1 MTPQTNPPDPAFE
14 KALSTSIRGIFAVEL
29 DRFTPQFVEIEYRKI
44 VRQPDLVSNDGVI
57 DNLMFVVRKKDILV
71 LRPDV
76 IDTLR
81 GQQLKPHAE
90 LSALKT
96 LYALGGEQD
105 RLYVDD
111 HYARRLA
118 QDMKASDGLPE
129 GPFLAAASRIGGQRT
144 LLLLKNLLP
153 EATAR
158 QRDAEARTPGNHT
171 RIASLDQVRSS
182 ISDQIFILTRKQAVV
197 NAPEPRRTVELFQ
210 LARTDSTPFGLWA
223 YRELIDHPS
232 VGRVAAI
239 RQAIFGQQPVPPDAL
254 TILQAMKA
262 PMSPEEDEI
271 LKKQSP
277 LPPDW
282 EAVLDRQ

>member
-1 MTPQTNPPDPAFE
+1 MTPQTNPPDPEFK
-14 KALSTSIRGIFAVEL
+14 KALASSIRGLFAVEL
-29 DRFTPQFVEIEYRKI
+29 DRFTPQFVEVEYRKI
-44 VRQPDLVSNDGVI
+44 VRQPDLISNDGII

-81 GQQLKPHAE
+81 TRQLKPHAE

-96 LYALGGEQD
+96 LYALGSEQD
-105 RLYVDD
+105 RLFVDD
-111 HYARRLA
+111 HYAQVLA
-118 QDMKASDGLPE
+118 QDMKSSDGLPE
-129 GPFLAAASRIGGQRT
+129 GPLLPAASRIGGQRT
-144 LLLLKNLLP
+144 LMLLKSLLP

-158 QRDAEARTPGNHT
+158 QRDAEARTPGDHT

-182 ISDQIFILTRKQAVV
+182 IANQITFLTRKQTVL
-197 NAPEPRRTVELFQ
+197 NAPEPRRTLELLR
-210 LARTDSTPFGLWA
+210 LARTDSSPFGLWA

-232 VGRVAAI
+232 IGRVATI
-239 RQAIFGQQPVPPDAL
+239 RQAIFGEKPIPADVL
-254 TILQAMKA
+254 TMLRAMKA

-277 LPPDW
+277 PPPDW
-282 EAVLDRQ
+282 EAILDRQ

>member
-1 MTPQTNPPDPAFE
+1 MTPQPNPPDPEFK
-14 KALSTSIRGIFAVEL
+14 KALASSIRGLFAVEL
-29 DRFTPQFVEIEYRKI
+29 DRFTPQFVEVEYRKI
-44 VRQPDLVSNDGVI
+44 VRQPDLISNDGII

-81 GQQLKPHAE
+81 TRQLKPHAE

-96 LYALGGEQD
+96 LYALGSEQD
-105 RLYVDD
+105 RLFVDD
-111 HYARRLA
+111 YYAQVLA
-118 QDMKASDGLPE
+118 QDMKSSDGLPE
-129 GPFLAAASRIGGQRT
+129 GPLLAASRIGGQRT
-144 LLLLKNLLP
+144 LMLLKSLQP

-182 ISDQIFILTRKQAVV
+182 ISNEIVVLTRKQAIL
-197 NAPEPRRTVELFQ
+197 NAPEPRRTLELFR
-210 LARTDSTPFGLWA
+210 LARTDSSPFGLWA

-232 VGRVAAI
+232 IGRVAAI
-239 RQAIFGQQPVPPDAL
+239 RQAISGQQPIPPDAL
-254 TILQAMKA
+254 SILHAMKA
-262 PMSPEEDEI
+262 PMTPEEDEI

-277 LPPDW
+277 PPPDW
-282 EAVLDRQ
+282 EAILDRQ

>member
-14 KALSTSIRGIFAVEL
+14 IALSTSIRGIFAVEL

-44 VRQPDLVSNDGVI
+44 VRQPDLVSNDGI
-57 DNLMFVVRKKDILV
+57 MDNLMFVVRKKDILV

-76 IDTLR
+76 VDTLR
-81 GQQLKPHAE
+81 GQKLKPHAE

-96 LYALGGEQD
+96 LYALGSEQD

-111 HYARRLA
+111 YYAHLLA
-118 QDMKASDGLPE
+118 QDVKSNDGLSE
-129 GPFLAAASRIGGQRT
+129 GPLLAAASPIGGQRT
-144 LLLLKNLLP
+144 LLLLKGLLP

-158 QRDAEARTPGNHT
+158 QRDAEEHTPANHV

-182 ISDQIFILTRKQAVV
+182 ISNQIVVLTRKQTIL
-197 NAPEPRRTVELFQ
+197 NAPEPRRTLELFR
-210 LARTDSTPFGLWA
+210 LARTDSSPFGLWA

-239 RQAIFGQQPVPPDAL
+239 RQAIFGEQPVPPDAL
-254 TILQAMKA
+254 SILQAMKA
-262 PMSPEEDEI
+262 PMSAEEDEI
-271 LKKQSP
+271 LKKRSP
-277 LPPDW
+277 PPPDW